1 MTLKQLEYVIMAAQT
16 GNMTKAADK
25 LFLSQPSLTHA
36 INELETELNIQIFNR
51 RNKGITLTKEG
62 EEFLGYARQILEQ
75 TSLLEAKYK
84 GSSLHAPRFCVSCQH
99 YSFAVNAFVDVIR
112 QFDSNRYDFILRETQ
127 TNEIIEDVSTL
138 KSEIGILYLSH
149 RNRDVLTAAFRK
161 NDLIFEE
168 LFTARPHVF
177 ISNTHPLR
185 VVFEYPENSDITA
198 KVLREIEYNDRDR
211 VTRIK
216 KYEYNEDGS
225 KKCQKNYYPNG
236 KLESVKTYE
245 YVPK

>member
-1 MTLKQLEYVIMAAQT
+1 MNMKKLVLALTFLAISVASFAQSVSDAT
-16 GNMTKAADK
+16 IAKRD
-25 LFLSQPSLTHA
+25 
-36 INELETELNIQIFNR
+36 NR
-51 RNKGITLTKEG
+51 RGMVLKEW
-62 EEFLGYARQILEQ
+62 
-75 TSLLEAKYK
+75 
-84 GSSLHAPRFCVSCQH
+84 
-99 YSFAVNAFVDVIR
+99 N
-112 QFDSNRYDFILRETQ
+112 
-127 TNEIIEDVSTL
+127 
-138 KSEIGILYLSH
+138 
-149 RNRDVLTAAFRK
+149 TAAGDKRAFLDRVTTYDALGRK
-161 NDLIFEE
+161 IEE
-168 LFTARPHVF
+168 IEYA
-177 ISNTHPLR
+177 SYGQKWR